1 MSKSIVL
8 FLLLFSM
15 TSFGQEEYTL
25 DVKGDL
31 REVTNKTK
39 SHFSD
44 SLELTTYLS
53 QLRDLALK
61 KGFLTAS
68 IDSIRF
74 SSTNVMAFFHRGP
87 RFQSIEIDANEDDI
101 QFLRRHSNL
110 NERLLSD
117 ISFKPIEVATLLNK
131 TRDAFT
137 NNGYPFCSVNLED
150 IQFSYSSSARL
161 NIDRGSYYSISA
173 VKVRGDSSIHVKS
186 ICNVLN
192 IQVGDPHNENRIK
205 KVYDR
210 LEQLRYLEQIKP
222 PELLFTEEG
231 TELYLYLKKRKT
243 SSINGVVGLQPDPI
257 AERVVVTGDLNLS
270 LLNALNRGEL
280 LDIRWQSIRAQTQNL
295 EMKLEYP
302 YIFNTRFGINST
314 FNLYKRDTTFLE
326 TDLKFEVD
334 YYLSSNTRI
343 KGYYQ
348 NYLSTDLSGAKNNN
362 LFTDVGRTTT
372 NMYGVGFSHSQL
384 DYLQNPRKGLQIN
397 IEGALG
403 NRSLQRSDT
412 IPTESSLSYRGLSSI
427 NVFVPIWKRHI
438 LRLANTTRFLG
449 ADAQLVENEL
459 FRFGGLN
466 SQRGFNEDE
475 FFASVHVSS
484 TVEYR
489 FLLDKNSHLLAFFD
503 YSWYEKATSSYI
515 ADDPFGFGIG
525 FSFSTNLGL
534 FSINYALG
542 QQLANPIRFSEG
554 KVHFGY
560 ITYF

>member
-1 MSKSIVL
+1 MLLIALSSI
-8 FLLLFSM
+8 
-15 TSFGQEEYTL
+15 GQEAYTL
-25 DVKGDL
+25 DIEGDL
-31 REVTNKTK
+31 REITNKTK
-39 SHFSD
+39 SDFSD
-44 SLELTTYLS
+44 SLDVTTYLS
-53 QLRDLALK
+53 ELQGLALK

-68 IDSIRF
+68 IDSIHY
-74 SSTNVMAFFHRGP
+74 SSTNVTAFFHRGP
-87 RFQSIEIDANEDDI
+87 QFKSIEISAKEDDI

-110 NERLLSD
+110 NERLLSNV
-117 ISFKPIEVATLLNK
+117 SFKPYEVASLLNK

-137 NNGYPFCSVNLED
+137 NNGYPFCSVNLVDVE
-150 IQFSYSSSARL
+150 FSYTSSARL
-161 NIDRGSYYSISA
+161 NIDHGNYYTISA

-186 ICNVLN
+186 MCNVLN
-192 IQVGDPHNENRIK
+192 IQVCDPHNENRIE

-295 EMKLEYP
+295 EMKMEYP

-326 TDLKFEVD
+326 TDLKFGVD
-334 YYLSSNTRI
+334 YYLNSNTRI

-348 NYLSTDLSGAKNNN
+348 NYLSTDLSGATNNN

-372 NMYGVGFSHSQL
+372 NMYGIGFNHSQL
-384 DYLQNPRKGLQIN
+384 DYLPNPRKGLQLN
-397 IEGALG
+397 FEGAIG
-403 NRSLQRSDT
+403 NRNLQRSDT
-412 IPTESSLSYRGLSSI
+412 IPAESSLSYRGLCSI
-427 NVFVPIWKRHI
+427 NVFVPIWKRHV

-449 ADAQLVENEL
+449 ADAKLVENEL
-459 FRFGGLN
+459 FRYGGLN

-475 FFASVHVSS
+475 FFASVHTSS
-484 TVEYR
+484 TIEYR

-503 YSWYEKATSSYI
+503 YSWYEKSTSNYI
-515 ADDPFGFGIG
+515 SDDPFGFGIG

-542 QQLANPIRFSEG
+542 QQLTNPIRFSDG